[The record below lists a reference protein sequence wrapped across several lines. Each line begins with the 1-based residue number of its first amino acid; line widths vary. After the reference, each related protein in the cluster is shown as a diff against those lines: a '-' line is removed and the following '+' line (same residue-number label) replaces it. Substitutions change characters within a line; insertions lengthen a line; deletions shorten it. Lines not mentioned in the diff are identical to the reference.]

1 MYTWQ
6 KALAGIYGVTNIYTG
21 DNDYVATVYPYLDK
35 IQTLIQ
41 DRYN

>member
-6 KALAGIYGVTNIYTG
+6 KDLAGNFKAIAMDI
-21 DNDYVATVYPYLDK
+21 DENDYVAAVYPYLDK